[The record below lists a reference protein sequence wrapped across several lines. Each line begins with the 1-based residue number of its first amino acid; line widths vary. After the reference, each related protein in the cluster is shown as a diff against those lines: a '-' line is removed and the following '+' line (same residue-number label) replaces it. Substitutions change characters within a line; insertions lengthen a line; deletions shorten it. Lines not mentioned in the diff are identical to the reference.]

1 MGLEEG
7 YELRTCILFLLVV
20 VSPSWAIEQYACF
33 ESTRDYTA
41 PNAPKPESLVIDG
54 DSVTWVGYPDTQ
66 EWTRTEL
73 QVANAPC
80 TLTRSEFLGPF
91 QKAET
96 YCWKEQTKEMHFV
109 YAVFDRFTRG
119 PNQGHYKCLQI
130 K

>member
-1 MGLEEG
+1 M
-7 YELRTCILFLLVV
+7 RAWVLFLLVV
-20 VSPSWAIEQYACF
+20 VSQSWAAEQYACF

-73 QVANAPC
+73 QVADAPC
-80 TLTRSEFLGPF
+80 TLTMSRFLEPF
-91 QKAET
+91 QKSET
-96 YCWKEQTKEMHFV
+96 YCWKEKSNEMHFV
-109 YAVFDRFTRG
+109 YAVFDGFTRG
-119 PNQGHYKCLQI
+119 PNQSHYKCLQI